1 MNSSLTATLSE
12 FSRKSEFSKNPL
24 AAAPSDEPTRRL
36 AARSVIAKAPL
47 WLGKLFSF
55 AVARVLLIFFIGFA
69 AGLAWQ
75 SHGGAARQAIAGWSP
90 RLGWL
95 APATTAAGASAERLK
110 AMSLAL
116 AAARQDLDKL
126 AAEIRRVQAQSTPE
140 RRPGP
145 RRASHRL

>member
-1 MNSSLTATLSE
+1 
-12 FSRKSEFSKNPL
+12 
-24 AAAPSDEPTRRL
+24 
-36 AARSVIAKAPL
+36 VIAKA
-47 WLGKLFSF
+47 LGKLFSF

-75 SHGGAARQAIAGWSP
+75 SYGGAARKAIGGWSP

-95 APATTAAGASAERLK
+95 VPATTPAGASAERLK

-145 RRASHRL
+145 RRASQRL